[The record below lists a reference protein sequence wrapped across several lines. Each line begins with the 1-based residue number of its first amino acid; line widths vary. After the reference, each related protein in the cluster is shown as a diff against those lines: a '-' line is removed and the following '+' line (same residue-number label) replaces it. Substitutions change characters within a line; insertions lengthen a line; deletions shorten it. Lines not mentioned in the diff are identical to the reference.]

1 MQAIITYT
9 QHMKNILTEPILTL
23 IHILDDQARIVGGA
37 VRDYLSG
44 TTPYDID
51 LATPLLP
58 NEVLHRL
65 TKAGIR
71 TMTAGIKHGTVM
83 AIIDKTPYEITT
95 LRTDTKT
102 DGRHAEVS
110 FTTSYEQDAK
120 RRDFTVNALYMD
132 KNGTIYDY
140 VGGKEDLKNNLVR
153 FIGDADTRV
162 QEDYLRI
169 LRYFRFWGKLGYGQ
183 KDEDTFQAC
192 QKFADCLKNISKERK
207 REELLKI
214 SALEHCDT
222 VMAFMEECQVLPEIL
237 PITNIPALTDFLKVC
252 PWADVWER
260 LSVLTN
266 GIAPDLGLS
275 KAHRLDLAEL
285 AKTIPFS
292 NDLVMERLRLY
303 KTKERIFKHHIYR
316 ALSQHKLDKKQ
327 AQILLALKMPNFPL
341 RGADFI
347 AAGFSGGPHI
357 QKLLQSAELFW
368 AQNGFSEDKK
378 LVLNQFLAY
387 NKSITK

>member
-1 MQAIITYT
+1 MQAIIAYT
-9 QHMKNILTEPILTL
+9 GQMKSILTPPVLTL
-23 IHILDDQARIVGGA
+23 IRILDGQARIVGGA

-44 TTPYDID
+44 ITPYDID

-58 NEVLHRL
+58 DNILRRL
-65 TKAGIR
+65 TQAGIK

-102 DGRHAEVS
+102 DGRHAEVA
-110 FTTSYEQDAK
+110 FTDSYEQDAK
-120 RRDFTVNALYMD
+120 RRDFTINALYMD
-132 KNGTIYDY
+132 AQGTIYDY
-140 VGGKEDLKNNLVR
+140 VGGQKDLKNNLVR

-169 LRYFRFWGKLGYGQ
+169 LRYFRFWGKLGYGEKEPSATQ
-183 KDEDTFQAC
+183 SCTR
-192 QKFADCLKNISKERK
+192 FASFLNTISKERK

-214 SALEHCDT
+214 LSLTHCDK
-222 VMAFMEECQVLPEIL
+222 VMAFMDECGVLSEIL
-237 PITNIPALTDFLKVC
+237 PETNIPALTAFLNVC
-252 PWADVWER
+252 PNADIWER

-266 GIAPDLGLS
+266 GASPDLGLS
-275 KAHRLDLAEL
+275 RAHKKDLADL
-285 AKTIPFS
+285 AVSMTFS
-292 NDLVMERLRLY
+292 TDLVHERLRLY
-303 KTKERIFKHHIYR
+303 RIKERPFKHHIYR
-316 ALSQHKLDKKQ
+316 ALSQNKLDKHL
-327 AQILLALKMPNFPL
+327 AQTLLDLTMPTFPL
-341 RGADFI
+341 RGIDFI
-347 AAGFSGGPHI
+347 NAGFESGPHI

-368 AQNGFSEDKK
+368 AQNGFSDNKT

>member
-1 MQAIITYT
+1 
-9 QHMKNILTEPILTL
+9 MKRILTPPVLNL
-23 IHILDDQARIVGGA
+23 IHILDNNARVVGGA

-44 TTPYDID
+44 IIPYDID

-58 NEVLHRL
+58 DEVLYRL
-65 TKAGIR
+65 TQAGIR

-102 DGRHAEVS
+102 DGRHAEVA
-110 FTTSYEQDAK
+110 FTDSYEQDAK

-132 KNGTIYDY
+132 AQGTIYDY
-140 VGGKEDLKNNLVR
+140 VGGQEDLKNNLIR
-153 FIGDADTRV
+153 FIGNADTRV

-169 LRYFRFWGKLGYGQ
+169 LRYFRFWGKLGYGK
-183 KDEDTFQAC
+183 KDNDAIQAC
-192 QKFADCLKNISKERK
+192 QKFAPSLTSISKERK

-214 SALEHCDT
+214 LALDRCDK
-222 VMAFMEECQVLPEIL
+222 VMYFMDECHVLSEIL
-237 PITNIPALTDFLKVC
+237 PHTDIPALTAFLKVC

-266 GIAPDLGLS
+266 GSSPDLGLS
-275 KAHRLDLAEL
+275 RAHQKDLADL
-285 AKTIPFS
+285 AASIDFS

-303 KTKERIFKHHIYR
+303 RIKERPFKHHIYR
-316 ALSQHKLDKKQ
+316 ALSQNKLDKHL
-327 AQILLALKMPNFPL
+327 AQTLLDLKMPFFPL
-341 RGADFI
+341 KGADFI
-347 AAGFSGGPHI
+347 KAGFNSGPHI

-368 AQNGFSEDKK
+368 AQNGFCDNKT

-387 NKSITK
+387 NRGITK